1 VHVYLRVRKLFH
13 ARFSSPLKKV
23 LEDTVLSEK
32 FKRKW
37 EDQPKGVKKVLGKSE
52 PLKPKINRVLTR
64 VEAQAQRINEYI
76 NKYDYRDKEIF
87 EKIIQAQQR
96 HDSAHAKI
104 LADELSEVR
113 RQKNILMHSSLALEN
128 VRLRL
133 RTVYE
138 FGNTAS
144 SVSGVVNT
152 LKSVRN
158 GVSGVL
164 PDIGNEIFN
173 VETMLGD
180 IVMDIGGT
188 VGAAIDSGPV
198 SEDASKILKEAAI
211 IVENRTKERLPNLSV
226 PQEGSYAAS
235 GSSSDNPV

>member
-1 VHVYLRVRKLFH
+1 MK
-13 ARFSSPLKKV
+13 FSSPFKEV
-23 LEDTVLSEK
+23 LEDTMLSEK

-37 EDQPKGVKKVLGKSE
+37 EEPPKGVKKVLRRTE
-52 PLKPKINRVLTR
+52 PLKPQINRVLTR
-64 VEAQAQRINEYI
+64 VEAQNERINASI

-113 RQKNILMHSSLALEN
+113 RQKNILMHSNLALEN
-128 VRLRL
+128 VCLRL
-133 RTVYE
+133 RTIYE

-152 LKSVRN
+152 LRSIRN

-164 PDIGNEIFN
+164 PDIGNEIFK
-173 VETMLGD
+173 VETTLGD

-188 VGAAIDSGPV
+188 VGASLDSGPV
-198 SEDASKILKEAAI
+198 SEDASRILKEAAI
-211 IVENRTKERLPNLSV
+211 VVESRTKERLPNLSI
-226 PQEGSYAAS
+226 PQEGSYASS
-235 GSSSDNPV
+235 GSSGDNQV

>member
-1 VHVYLRVRKLFH
+1 MISLRQVAVRQGTF
-13 ARFSSPLKKV
+13 
-23 LEDTVLSEK
+23 
-32 FKRKW
+32 
-37 EDQPKGVKKVLGKSE
+37 
-52 PLKPKINRVLTR
+52 
-64 VEAQAQRINEYI
+64 
-76 NKYDYRDKEIF
+76 
-87 EKIIQAQQR
+87 
-96 HDSAHAKI
+96 
-104 LADELSEVR
+104 
-113 RQKNILMHSSLALEN
+113 ALEN
-128 VRLRL
+128 VCLRL